1 MTKLRF
7 ERAGDGPT
15 FQESDFP
22 LAVGLTARGVEI
34 GPSAAGTTVA
44 WLLQHPKGL
53 SLQPESSGISFLVNG
68 APLLRAVW
76 ITGGDRIQIDRHSLV
91 VDWSGDVPCLRAV
104 DQTPDGPTDVP
115 VEGALLEQAERIGR
129 KFDDPGRANSGKGR
143 HKARI
148 FAAVSAFAVLCA
160 GVAFVLLAS
169 PINLR
174 FTPDADTVSI
184 TGFPPSFQVGDRHL
198 ALPGTYRVEARKEG
212 FKDIDRRIV
221 VEYGTAPLHD
231 LAFQKL
237 DGVLRVTTKP
247 IDGAKVLVDGIER
260 ASTPA
265 EIEVAAGTR
274 DISVTADRY
283 LPESRQLAVEGMG
296 RRQDLEIEMKPAW
309 AEIRISSRPAGAQV
323 KIGSD
328 AVGTTPVVTQV
339 LQGEQDLEVSLA
351 GWKTIRRK
359 LAVKA
364 GVPEALP
371 TFEMERLD
379 GVLALVSEPTG
390 ATVTVNGQFRGQTPL
405 SISLVGDR
413 DYQVVL
419 SKSGYENETRS
430 FRIEGERTNRG
441 SIQLQPEYGTVFVTI
456 SPPGAT
462 LRINGKANGS
472 GSQRLSLQT
481 LPQTLEVDMPGHESQ
496 KMAVTPQKGVA
507 KRLDITLK
515 TVGQAMRDKYG
526 RGIVSAGGEKLV
538 LAQFTEPVAIM
549 IGSPR
554 RDPSRRSNETE
565 YQVELTRS
573 FLISEKEVTNA
584 DFKKFKPGHSS
595 GSIQGA
601 SLDGADQP
609 VVNVSWEDAARYAN
623 WLSSKE
629 GLVPAYREQGGK
641 VAAVHPLTNGYRLPT
656 EAEWEFVARYEA
668 IARAGAQPLRFPW
681 GDAATTPA
689 GSGNFAHDGSGLP
702 LTIPGYVDQYVGSAP
717 VGKFPPNRAQIYDL
731 AGNVAEWCHDYYD
744 VTLGPSTGIK
754 RDPAGPAEGRFHV
767 VKGSSW
773 RTGSLAELRFAY
785 RDYTEKP
792 RDDLG
797 FRVARYVDAP

>member
-1 MTKLRF
+1 LTKLRF
-7 ERAGDGPT
+7 EQGGDGPT
-15 FQESDFP
+15 FGEADFP
-22 LAVGLTARGVEI
+22 LAVGLTDRGVEI
-34 GPSAAGTTVA
+34 GPSAAGRTVA

-53 SLQPESSGISFLVNG
+53 SLQPEDSGIRFLVNG
-68 APLLRAVW
+68 VPPSRAVW
-76 ITGGDRIQIDRHSLV
+76 ISDGDRIQIDQHFLV
-91 VDWSGDVPCLRAV
+91 VDWTGDMPCLRIV
-104 DQTPDGPTDVP
+104 DQKPAPSSDPP
-115 VEGALLEQAERIGR
+115 VEVAASEQAQRIGR
-129 KFDDPGRANSGKGR
+129 KFDDSGRTQSGKAGR
-143 HKARI
+143 RVGI
-148 FAAVSAFAVLCA
+148 FAVASAFAALCA
-160 GVAFVLLAS
+160 GMAFVLLAS

-184 TGFPPSFQVGDRHL
+184 AGFPPPFQVGDRHL
-198 ALPGTYRVEARKEG
+198 ALPGKYRVEARKEG
-212 FKDIDRRIV
+212 FKDIDRSIV
-221 VEYGTAPLHD
+221 VEYGAAPLHD

-237 DGVLRVTTKP
+237 DGVVRVTTKP

-265 EIEVAAGTR
+265 EIEVEAGAR
-274 DISVTADRY
+274 DIKVTADRY
-283 LPESRQLAVEGMG
+283 LPESRQMAVEGMG
-296 RRQDLEIEMKPAW
+296 RRQDLEIELKPAW

-323 KIGSD
+323 KIGDGVIGS
-328 AVGTTPVVTQV
+328 TPVLAEV
-339 LQGEQDLEVSLA
+339 LQGEHDLEISLS
-351 GWKTIRRK
+351 GWKAIRRK
-359 LAVKA
+359 LIVKA
-364 GVPEALP
+364 GVPETLP
-371 TFEMERLD
+371 AFELERLD

-405 SISLVGDR
+405 SIPLVGER

-430 FRIEGERTNRG
+430 LRIEGEKTNRS
-441 SIQLQPEYGTVFVTI
+441 SIQLQPEYGTVFVTM

-462 LRINGKANGS
+462 LKVNGKTSGT

-481 LPQTLEVDMPGHESQ
+481 LPQTLEIDMPGHESQ
-496 KMAVTPQKGVA
+496 KVAVTPQKGVA
-507 KRLDITLK
+507 KRIDITLK

-526 RGIVSAGGEKLV
+526 RGIVTAGGEKMV
-538 LAQFTEPVAIM
+538 FAQITEPVVIM

-595 GSIQGA
+595 GSIQGT

-629 GLVPAYREQGGK
+629 GLAPAYREQGGK
-641 VAAVHPLTNGYRLPT
+641 VVAVNPLTNGYRLPT

-668 IARAGAQPLRFPW
+668 VARTGAQPLRFPW
-681 GDAATTPA
+681 GDTATAPA
-689 GSGNFAHDGSGLP
+689 GSGNFAHEGSGLP
-702 LTIPGYVDQYVGSAP
+702 LTIPGYVDQHIGSAP

-731 AGNVAEWCHDYYD
+731 AGNVAEWGHDYYD
-744 VTLGPSTGIK
+744 VVLGTSAGIK

-773 RTGSLAELRFAY
+773 RTGSLAELRYAY

-797 FRVARYVDAP
+797 FRVARYVEAP